1 MSKEINTDLYSEI
14 TVEPEDKGTII
25 MEDPFNPSEIDILV
39 KSPTISILIDRLAQN
54 PPEIDLYADFQR
66 SDDLWTVEQQSRL
79 IESIL
84 IKFPLPAFY
93 FDGSDDEK
101 WLVVD
106 GLQRLS
112 SLRNFIIKKEL
123 KLKGLEF
130 LKDLEGKKYDDLSRT
145 LKRVIDQTQVIA
157 YIINPGTPAKVKY
170 NLFKRIN
177 TGGLVLEPQEIRHAL
192 NQGIPAQFVAKLA
205 GLEEFKLATD
215 FKINSSR
222 MLDREFVTRF
232 LAFYINSPTD
242 YIPDLDN
249 FLNNTMSQLASLSI
263 EEREKVKA
271 NFIKAMITAYKIFGN
286 WAFRKADLYPDRRKP
301 INKALFEV
309 WSVCLAKLSK
319 ENRITL
325 INRKEEVIARF
336 VEICK
341 PHSPFWYAISSSIG
355 KKSGVIERFKTIENL
370 IAEVLSGVEG
380 K

>member
-1 MSKEINTDLYSEI
+1 
-14 TVEPEDKGTII
+14 
-25 MEDPFNPSEIDILV
+25 
-39 KSPTISILIDRLAQN
+39 
-54 PPEIDLYADFQR
+54 
-66 SDDLWTVEQQSRL
+66 
-79 IESIL
+79 
-84 IKFPLPAFY
+84 
-93 FDGSDDEK
+93 
-101 WLVVD
+101 
-106 GLQRLS
+106 
-112 SLRNFIIKKEL
+112 
-123 KLKGLEF
+123 
-130 LKDLEGKKYDDLSRT
+130 
-145 LKRVIDQTQVIA
+145 
-157 YIINPGTPAKVKY
+157 
-170 NLFKRIN
+170 
-177 TGGLVLEPQEIRHAL
+177 
-192 NQGIPAQFVAKLA
+192 
-205 GLEEFKLATD
+205 
-215 FKINSSR
+215 

-249 FLNNTMSQLASLSI
+249 FLNNTMSQLGSLSI

-336 VEICK
+336 VEICE

-370 IAEVLSGVEG
+370 IAEVLSGEA